1 MAQTE
6 GGDGGLGAQR
16 GLVVAVP
23 ADAVAPVPV
32 QVAQQRVEAAAAA
45 LGHDHKEVPQRG
57 RPLQQQQRGGDSGN
71 SWGGSAR
78 SVGGR
83 DQSNLR
89 VGGQAGAGV
98 RVGKLPEPAGQPG
111 LSIRLTWGGGKQEEE
126 RDEGVWDVFW
136 CLWGNSEEKLTLPV
150 VGLLRPGKFCQQ
162 LPEEAVSLFWGK
174 KAWNQQQSAPRTRT
188 GRKCSINTKEL

>member
-57 RPLQQQQRGGDSGN
+57 RPLQQQQRGGIQGTAGEDQRGR
-71 SWGGSAR
+71 WEGGIS
-78 SVGGR
+78 
-83 DQSNLR
+83 Q
-89 VGGQAGAGV
+89 
-98 RVGKLPEPAGQPG
+98 
-111 LSIRLTWGGGKQEEE
+111 T
-126 RDEGVWDVFW
+126 
-136 CLWGNSEEKLTLPV
+136 
-150 VGLLRPGKFCQQ
+150 
-162 LPEEAVSLFWGK
+162 
-174 KAWNQQQSAPRTRT
+174 
-188 GRKCSINTKEL
+188 